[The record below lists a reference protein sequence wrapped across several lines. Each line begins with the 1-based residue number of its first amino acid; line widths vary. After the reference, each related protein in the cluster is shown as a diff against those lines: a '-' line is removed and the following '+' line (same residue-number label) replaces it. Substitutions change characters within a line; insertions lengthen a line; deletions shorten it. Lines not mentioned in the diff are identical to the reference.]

1 MDLNPLQVIQIH
13 YIYLEYPERRGE
25 LVDLG
30 RVEHEVLLE
39 SGECRLQVGSI
50 LLRDEAPQ
58 AVHQT
63 LQVGLEENM
72 FNIKSGV
79 NM

>member
-39 SGECRLQVGSI
+39 SSERRLQVGPV
-50 LLRDEAPQ
+50 LLRDETPQ

-72 FNIKSGV
+72 YNINS
-79 NM
+79 